1 MEPLSAAFL
10 TSDAADGHAENDK
23 DEECEHHKDGRH
35 GDDGDVIGGA
45 RSRGVLGSG
54 GRGCGRDTCLGEGR
68 EGERLKSTLVRD
80 NLANFTCLLQ
90 KYFLAHN
97 YSLPDTHAHANCEG
111 EKWTRESRY

>member
-80 NLANFTCLLQ
+80 NILSKFYVPIAKVF
-90 KYFLAHN
+90 AHN
-97 YSLPDTHAHANCEG
+97 YSFPDTHAHANCEG